1 MIDRMAAVR
10 AEMMDARTVGLKV
23 DIRGIMMVGLKD
35 FAEVETM
42 VCAMVGKLAR
52 NWEEGWE

>member
-42 VCAMVGKLAR
+42 VCAMVGKLAK
-52 NWEEGWE
+52 NWEEG

>member
-42 VCAMVGKLAR
+42 VCAMVRKLPK
-52 NWEEGWE
+52 NWEEV